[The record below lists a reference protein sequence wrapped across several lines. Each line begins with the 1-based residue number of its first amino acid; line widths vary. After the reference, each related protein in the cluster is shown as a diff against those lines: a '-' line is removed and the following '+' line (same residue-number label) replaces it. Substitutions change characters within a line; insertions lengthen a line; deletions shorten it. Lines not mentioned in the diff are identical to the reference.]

1 MKKIATI
8 AGVLTLVFSANAFAQ
23 SGSIDIPGIGSV
35 KGASGSE
42 VKNSTINVMGNKSG
56 KVTVGGGSQG
66 AGPVSA
72 NMSGQANVNS
82 VQISNSKVS
91 DSRINV
97 MDNSSEEVNAIGG
110 QANVN
115 SVQIH

>member
-8 AGVLTLVFSANAFAQ
+8 TGALALVFSASAFAQ
-23 SGSIDIPGIGSV
+23 SGSINIPGIGSAS
-35 KGASGSE
+35 GSSGSE

-56 KVTVGGGSQG
+56 KVTTGGGE
-66 AGPVSA
+66 AGGFGVSA
-72 NMSGQANVNS
+72 KMSGQANVNS
-82 VQISNSKVS
+82 VQISNSKVY

-97 MDNSSEEVNAIGG
+97 MNNESQEVNAIGG

-115 SVQIH
+115 SVQIQ

>member
-1 MKKIATI
+1 M
-8 AGVLTLVFSANAFAQ
+8 
-23 SGSIDIPGIGSV
+23 
-35 KGASGSE
+35 
-42 VKNSTINVMGNKSG
+42 KNSTINVMGNKSG
-56 KVTVGGGSQG
+56 KVTVGGGSLG

-82 VQISNSKVS
+82 ADQQLQAVYEAGY
-91 DSRINV
+91 SRV

>member
-56 KVTVGGGSQG
+56 RVTVGGGE
-66 AGPVSA
+66 AGGFGVSA
-72 NMSGQANVNS
+72 AMNGQANVNS